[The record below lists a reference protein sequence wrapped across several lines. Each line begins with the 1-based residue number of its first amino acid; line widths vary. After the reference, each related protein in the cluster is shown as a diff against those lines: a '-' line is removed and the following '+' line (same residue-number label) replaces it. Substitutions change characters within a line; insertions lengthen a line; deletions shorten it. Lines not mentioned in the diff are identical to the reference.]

1 MRISDWSSDVC
12 SSDLHSDDANQIQRL
27 NQEAAKARAAGR
39 RIGID
44 VSDEMAWTWL
54 SYNPAKALGIAD
66 RTGSLK
72 PGKMA
77 DVVLWN
83 GNPFSAYTRPEK
95 VWIDGSS
102 EEHTSELP
110 SLMRQH

>member
-1 MRISDWSSDVC
+1 MEAYDGINENIPLVYKAGAC
-12 SSDLHSDDANQIQRL
+12 TIVHSDDANQIQRL

-83 GNPFSAYTRPEK
+83 GNPLDRKSTRLN
-95 VWIDGSS
+95 SS
-102 EEHTSELP
+102 H
-110 SLMRQH
+110 